1 MEYQIRISLGNMPAV
16 SINVEADNVL
26 DALENK
32 LQLLSA
38 YQELDKSLITDIEAD
53 VDIDSIP
60 IDAMGYNPSTDGDNR
75 VSFDDFDKYI
85 LFKPQAFLATAR
97 VLSENGDSADQNGE
111 GANRLLRY
119 AADWIYCNGFSHLAS
134 KCA

>member
-1 MEYQIRISLGNMPAV
+1 MEYKINISLGNMSAV

-32 LQLLSA
+32 LQLLPA
-38 YQELDKSLITDIEAD
+38 YQELDKNLISDIEAE
-53 VDIDSIP
+53 VDIDSFP
-60 IDAMGYNPSTDGDNR
+60 LDSMGYNPSEDGDNR

-85 LFKPQAFLATAR
+85 LFKHKAFLATAI
-97 VLSENGDSADQNGE
+97 VISENGDAVDQNGE
-111 GANRLLRY
+111 EAKRLLRY
-119 AADWIYCNGFSHLAS
+119 AADWIYCNGFSHMVS